1 MEEKI
6 EHSEYFTI
14 EGKEQETV
22 QIYFYKEIGYE
33 NFDKEK
39 ICAETFCQQLDDI
52 PKERKVILR
61 MNSCG
66 GSFPDGLAI
75 AHKILERGNVVCHI
89 DGLCASAASVVAAAC
104 DWVVASEGASLLI
117 HNTRGSV
124 INRESKDIRNLADAM
139 DDVSDRMADIYVRK
153 TGKTFEEIKSLM
165 DKGERLTAKQ
175 ALDLGLVDEIKQLIP
190 PRFKP
195 DRIETCHKE
204 TKEQMNKEDKNPEM
218 TAVQPDPKENDTA
231 ELLARASAAEA
242 KIKEMEAKEKEAE
255 AKAAAELLARANDAE
270 AKMKQMEQ
278 KAQEAEEKMKAMRH
292 EQIAALVNS
301 A

>member
-1 MEEKI
+1 MENEIK
-6 EHSEYFTI
+6 HSEYFTI
-14 EGKEQETV
+14 EGKGQETV

-39 ICAETFCQQLDDI
+39 ICSETFCQQLDAI
-52 PKERKVILR
+52 PQERQVILR

-75 AHKILERGNVVCHI
+75 AHKILERGNVICHI
-89 DGLCASAASVVAAAC
+89 DGLCASAASVVAVAC
-104 DWVVASEGASLLI
+104 DRVIASEGASLLI

-165 DKGERLTAKQ
+165 DKGERLTARQ

-195 DRIETCHKE
+195 DRVTCQETQ
-204 TKEQMNKEDKNPEM
+204 EQMKKEDKKPEM
-218 TAVQPDPKENDTA
+218 TADVEPQEQNAA
-231 ELLARASAAEA
+231 ELLARANAAEA
-242 KIKEMEAKEKEAE
+242 KIKEMEAKEKEAAE
-255 AKAAAELLARANDAE
+255 KAAAELLARANDAE
-270 AKMKQMEQ
+270 AKMKEMEK
-278 KAQEAEEKMKAMRH
+278 KAQEAEDKMKAMRH
-292 EQIAALVNS
+292 EQIAALVND